1 MLIIRLIMK
10 TEDAIKLFKGVR
22 PLAEA
27 LGITREAIYQWGDSV
42 PALRVYQIKDLVAA
56 RAEAPSTSEP
66 HQEAA
71 PVHALA
77 CTTQSVRLTANRR
90 DLVRRVDLVEAP
102 HPDQLPLALAAGEPH
117 QEAA

>member
-1 MLIIRLIMK
+1 MK

-56 RAEAPSTSEP
+56 RAEVAALMAKTSLKKP
-66 HQEAA
+66 A
-71 PVHALA
+71 
-77 CTTQSVRLTANRR
+77 RR
-90 DLVRRVDLVEAP
+90 
-102 HPDQLPLALAAGEPH
+102 
-117 QEAA
+117 